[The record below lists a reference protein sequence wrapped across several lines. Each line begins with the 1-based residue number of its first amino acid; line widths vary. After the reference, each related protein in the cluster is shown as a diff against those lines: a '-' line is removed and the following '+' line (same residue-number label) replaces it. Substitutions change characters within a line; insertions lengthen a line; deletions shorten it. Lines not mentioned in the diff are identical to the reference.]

1 MRVLALDYGSARC
14 GCALSDPTGAIVTPI
29 EPIFSPATRR
39 GLRSLE
45 ALIRERDVERV
56 VVGLPLSLSG
66 QDTSQTSE
74 ARAFARRLADRLGGF
89 SGRAPAARGERSPPP
104 GGVPRPRR
112 WPRGGGVPPPR
123 GLPPPPGLLPPIVR
137 LAAPAAARAA

>member
-14 GCALSDPTGAIVTPI
+14 GCALSDPTGVIVTPI

-39 GLRSLE
+39 GLQSLE

-66 QDTSQTSE
+66 RDTPQTTE
-74 ARAFARRLADRLGGF
+74 ARAFARRLADRLGAGIPVEMHDERF
-89 SGRAPAARGERSPPP
+89 TTLLARRSADGAFAGEDSR
-104 GGVPRPRR
+104 
-112 WPRGGGVPPPR
+112 
-123 GLPPPPGLLPPIVR
+123 
-137 LAAPAAARAA
+137 AAAHLLEGWLASRER